1 MSDENPFAPPES
13 DVTVDQSGELASRGV
28 RFGGAMIDGLV
39 ALVIMLPA
47 MYLFGYWDR
56 AMLGQQT
63 TMDTALFGALGF
75 VVFVG
80 VQGYLLANHGQT
92 IGKRILGTRIVSID
106 DDSILP
112 FWKVI
117 TYRYLPIQVLNMI
130 PGIGVIFGLVD
141 SLAIFRE
148 DRRCIHDLIAGTKVI
163 VATKS

>member
-28 RFGGAMIDGLV
+28 RLGGAIIDGLV
-39 ALVIMLPA
+39 AMMVMLPA
-47 MYLFGYWDR
+47 MYTFGYWER
-56 AMLGQQT
+56 AMVGEQT
-63 TMDTALFGALGF
+63 MSELVLFSALGF
-75 VVFVG
+75 VTFVA

-92 IGKRILGTRIVSID
+92 IGKRILGTRIVSVD
-106 DDSILP
+106 DGSILP

-117 TYRYLPIQVLNMI
+117 TYRYLPVQLLSVI
-130 PGIGVIFGLVD
+130 PAIGPLFGLVD

-163 VATKS
+163 VAKKS

>member
-13 DVTVDQSGELASRGV
+13 DVTVDQSGELAGRGL
-28 RFGGAMIDGLV
+28 RFGGAIIDGLV
-39 ALVIMLPA
+39 AMMIMLPA
-47 MYLFGYWDR
+47 MYMFGYWER
-56 AMLGQQT
+56 AMVGEQSITDLL
-63 TMDTALFGALGF
+63 LFSVLGF
-75 VVFVG
+75 VTFVA

-117 TYRYLPIQVLNMI
+117 TLRYLPVQAVNVI
-130 PGIGVIFGLVD
+130 PVIGPIFGLVD

-148 DRRCIHDLIAGTKVI
+148 DHRCIHDLIAGTKVI
-163 VATKS
+163 VAKNS